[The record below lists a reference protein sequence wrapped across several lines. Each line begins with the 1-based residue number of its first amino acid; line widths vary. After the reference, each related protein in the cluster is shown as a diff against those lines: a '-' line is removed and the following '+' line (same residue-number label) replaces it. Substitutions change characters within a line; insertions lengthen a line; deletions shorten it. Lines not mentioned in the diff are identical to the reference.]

1 MDEETLFVVKV
12 IMLGF
17 SAGLVFGWWL
27 CGLNFSDSSSPS
39 NPNSSDRQDKESK
52 S

>member
-1 MDEETLFVVKV
+1 MDVETLFVMKV

-17 SAGLVFGWWL
+17 SAGLAFGWWL
-27 CGLNFSDSSSPS
+27 CWLNFSDSTSQS